1 MSIQRVKLR
10 VLFCA
15 MAVSSFAIV
24 MSSAWAEAPANE
36 ASQQFAKLLDDAW
49 EYDLQCD
56 PLFATDV
63 GDHRHDDKLPTISLA
78 EEAREAAA
86 NQEFVRRLEAIDR
99 SQLSENDQINYDIF
113 RPVEREDLEDFKFQT
128 YLTPVSERS
137 GFHIDFPE
145 LRRNLSFA
153 TVRDYENYIARLR
166 AFDEY
171 AAGHIE
177 LMREGVKQ
185 GITVPSVIMQK
196 YNEPIEAQIV
206 DDPEKSMF
214 YEPFQKF
221 PATISAADQA
231 RLRSAAKAA
240 IAESVVPAYRKFQA
254 FMRDEYVPN
263 CRTTIA
269 ASALPNGRDYYRYCV
284 HRYTT
289 LDDMT
294 PEEAHAT
301 GLAEVARIR
310 GEMDKIIRDLK
321 FEGDFAA
328 FVEHLRTDPKFYAK
342 TPEELL
348 KDASYILKKMD
359 GQLPKFFGHLPRM
372 PYGVREVPA
381 YIAPQ
386 TTAAYYQ
393 GPSGD
398 GTRPGYFYINT
409 SKLESRPLYTLE
421 SLCLHEAVP
430 GHHLQIALQQ
440 EIEGQ
445 PKFRKYS
452 GFTAFVEGWALYSEH
467 LGTEAGFYEDPYSD
481 FGRLSM
487 EAWRACRLVVDT
499 GIHYH
504 GVDSRTGRRLHAG
517 QHGDGRA
524 RHSLGGRSV
533 HRLAWPGARL
543 QDGRNENP
551 RARADAEKQ
560 LGEKFDLR
568 AFHDVVLGSGG
579 VPLTVL
585 DANVKQWIAGQL
597 RETGG
602 SNGKASKSGGTAN

>member
-1 MSIQRVKLR
+1 MNVGRVKMQL
-10 VLFCA
+10 VFGAIAGCG
-15 MAVSSFAIV
+15 VAIV
-24 MSSAWAEAPANE
+24 VPLVLAAAPANY

-49 EYDLQCD
+49 EYDLESD

-63 GDHRHDDKLPTISLA
+63 GDHRHDDKLPAISLA

-99 SQLSENDQINYDIF
+99 SQLSANDQINYDIF
-113 RPVEREDLEDFKFQT
+113 GRSRREDVEDFKFQT

-166 AFDEY
+166 GFDEY
-171 AAGHIE
+171 TVGHIE

-185 GITVPSVIMQK
+185 GITVPSVIMEK

-206 DDPEKSMF
+206 DDPEKSMLF
-214 YEPFQKF
+214 EPFQKF
-221 PATISAADQA
+221 PATTSAEDQA
-231 RLRSAAKAA
+231 RLRTAAKAA
-240 IAESVVPAYRKFQA
+240 IAEVVVPAYRKFQA
-254 FMRDEYVPN
+254 FMHDEYVPN

-328 FVEHLRTDPKFYAK
+328 FVEYLRSDPKFYAK
-342 TPEELL
+342 TPEEL
-348 KDASYILKKMD
+348 KKEASYILKRMD

-386 TTAAYYQ
+386 TTSAYYQ
-393 GPSGD
+393 GPAGD

-409 SKLESRPLYTLE
+409 SQSQR
-421 SLCLHEAVP
+421 SAAIHAR
-430 GHHLQIALQQ
+430 IAL
-440 EIEGQ
+440 
-445 PKFRKYS
+445 P
-452 GFTAFVEGWALYSEH
+452 A
-467 LGTEAGFYEDPYSD
+467 
-481 FGRLSM
+481 
-487 EAWRACRLVVDT
+487 
-499 GIHYH
+499 
-504 GVDSRTGRRLHAG
+504 
-517 QHGDGRA
+517 
-524 RHSLGGRSV
+524 
-533 HRLAWPGARL
+533 
-543 QDGRNENP
+543 
-551 RARADAEKQ
+551 
-560 LGEKFDLR
+560 
-568 AFHDVVLGSGG
+568 
-579 VPLTVL
+579 
-585 DANVKQWIAGQL
+585 
-597 RETGG
+597 
-602 SNGKASKSGGTAN
+602 